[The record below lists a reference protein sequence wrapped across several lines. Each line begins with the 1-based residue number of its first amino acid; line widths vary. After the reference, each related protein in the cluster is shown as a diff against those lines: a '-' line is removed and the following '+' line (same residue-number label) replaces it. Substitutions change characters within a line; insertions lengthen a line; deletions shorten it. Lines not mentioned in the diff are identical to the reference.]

1 MESGEYKQ
9 KLNIQIKLK
18 DSLEA
23 NMQKEINAKDEKM
36 GKMQL
41 KLAEQ
46 HEKIQEMEVQK
57 SARSNASTREVQETE
72 KLRQENEELLE
83 ALEIGKKEL
92 SEALDQLKDYKRR
105 SLTKD
110 DNVDESFNSIEDKLN
125 AFEIDVQKVKQDGER
140 QKKMHRD
147 VKELRDSLTKLD
159 ERDADLEYNSNYL
172 EKMESGAIIF
182 CKRTS
187 FSDQAWFLLRKNDT
201 MLPAGE
207 SGYFWVN

>member
-1 MESGEYKQ
+1 
-9 KLNIQIKLK
+9 
-18 DSLEA
+18 
-23 NMQKEINAKDEKM
+23 MQKEINAKDEKM

-125 AFEIDVQKVKQDGER
+125 AFEIDVQKAKQDGER